1 MRDAPVRSATLLAD
15 TLPRGR
21 VIRLAR
27 ITRAMV
33 RADRRT
39 VWVFGDNMEGRGL
52 GGQAAA
58 MRGEPNSVGV
68 PTKWRPDRTFGAYFT
83 DDDWRDGDVRHAII
97 GAFTELRAALDA
109 GRDVV
114 IPVAGLGAGLAELP
128 TRAPALHARIE
139 RAIARLEEGGDDA

>member
-1 MRDAPVRSATLLAD
+1 MPDASAHPSPTPPD
-15 TLPRGR
+15 TAPRGR

-27 ITRAMV
+27 VTREMV

-39 VWVFGDNMEGRGL
+39 IWVYADNMEGKGY

-58 MRGEPNSVGV
+58 MRGEPNTVGV
-68 PTKWRPDRTFGAYFT
+68 PTKWRPSRSPDAYFT
-83 DDDWRDGDVRHAII
+83 DEDWRDGDVRHAVI
-97 GAFTELRAALDA
+97 GAFTGLRRALDG

-114 IPVAGLGAGLAELP
+114 IPAAGIGTGLAELP

-139 RAIARLEEGGDDA
+139 RAIARLEKGDADA